1 MLVPFEGEIGSAPK
15 GFVAA
20 LTGDGEPVSWRLEAD
35 PAVAGG
41 RVLVERSADATEYR
55 FPQCVAEGFLARDVL
70 ASVRF
75 KPIAGK
81 VDQAGGLVVRW
92 KDENNYYVARANA
105 LENNVRFYK
114 VVNGR
119 RRQLEGRDLDVTAG
133 AWHEL
138 TIRAAGSSLAVSFD
152 GTELYVVEDDALAEA
167 GKVGIWTKS
176 DSITAFDALHA
187 GVVDQR

>member
-1 MLVPFEGEIGSAPK
+1 VLVPFEGEIGSTPR
-15 GFVAA
+15 GFVPA
-20 LTGDGEPVSWRLEAD
+20 LTGDGPPVAWKLETEASASG
-35 PAVAGG
+35 P
-41 RVLVERSADATEYR
+41 VLVERSGDATEYR
-55 FPQCVAEGFLARDVL
+55 FPHCVAEAFVARDVL

-119 RRQLEGRDLDVTAG
+119 RRQLEGRDLEVKAG
-133 AWHEL
+133 WHEL
-138 TIRAAGSSLAVSFD
+138 AIRAVGSTFEIWFD
-152 GTELYVVEDDALAEA
+152 GAALYTVEDGALASA
-167 GKVGIWTKS
+167 GKIGVWTKS
-176 DSITAFDALHA
+176 DSFTAFDALRSES
-187 GVVDQR
+187 VTPQ